1 MKLVTI
7 NQNNNTLSMTSRE
20 IAALT
25 NKEHKH
31 VKRDIEVMLE
41 QLDLDKSNFGRIYLD
56 SLNRQQTEYALDREL
71 TEVLVTGYSP
81 KLRLAV
87 IRRLK
92 ELEQQIAKPVL
103 PTTYLEALKAL
114 ISSEEQKQVIQ
125 HQLEAAAPK
134 INHYDTVVERFNLMT
149 ATQVGQKLG
158 MTANK
163 LNKHL
168 EELGAYNKS
177 VKRGR
182 AFKQWF
188 IDEGYGV
195 MKEANKGYSQA
206 LITSKGQA
214 YIVQE
219 LTFNKAVPE
228 ADIERIEARTNHT
241 ANAIQYVNNLLEY

>member
-1 MKLVTI
+1 MNLVTI

-20 IAALT
+20 IADLT
-25 NKEHKH
+25 NKEHRN
-31 VKRDIEVMLE
+31 VKRDIETMLNQLELDALNYE
-41 QLDLDKSNFGRIYLD
+41 QTYLD

-92 ELEQQIAKPVL
+92 ELEQQVAKPIL

-114 ISSEEQKQVIQ
+114 LSSEEQKQVIQ

-134 INHYDTVVERFNLMT
+134 INHYDTVVERTNLMT

-168 EELGAYNKS
+168 EALGAYNKS

-188 IDEGYGV
+188 IDNDYGV

-228 ADIERIEARTNHT
+228 ANIERIAARQSHT
-241 ANAIQYVNNLLEY
+241 LSVINTIDNLLEY